1 MMTRLEAFNKLA
13 KDNGLYIEING
24 NLHRAWFNDKDFLMS
39 INIRKEY
46 QALEV
51 ASKVLGRKFM
61 LFKQYTKIGPKIY
74 KELDKQIKQLIG
86 EYKKALVQEK
96 LENIKDDFG

>member
-13 KDNGLYIEING
+13 EDNGLNVEING
-24 NLHRAWFNDKDFLMS
+24 NLYRAWFNDKDFLMS
-39 INIRKEY
+39 INTRKEL
-46 QALEV
+46 QALEI

-61 LFKQYTKIGPKIY
+61 VFKAYTKIGPKIY

-86 EYKKALVQEK
+86 DYKKAQVKEK
-96 LENIKDDFG
+96 LEIIKNDFR

>member
-1 MMTRLEAFNKLA
+1 MMTRLEAFEKLA
-13 KDNGLYIEING
+13 KDNGLNIEING

-39 INIRKEY
+39 INERKEY

-51 ASKVLGRKFM
+51 ATKVFGRKFM
-61 LFKQYTKIGPKIY
+61 VVKQYTKIGPRIY

-86 EYKKALVQEK
+86 EFKAALIEEK
-96 LENIKDDFG
+96 LENMGNDFK